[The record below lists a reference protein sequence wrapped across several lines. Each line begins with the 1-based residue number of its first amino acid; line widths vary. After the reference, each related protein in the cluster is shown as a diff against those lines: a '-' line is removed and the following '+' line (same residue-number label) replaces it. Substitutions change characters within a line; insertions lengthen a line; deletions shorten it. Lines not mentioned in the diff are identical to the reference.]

1 MIKISNLHKYYDEY
15 HALSGV
21 DLHVETGSIYGLVG
35 TNGSGKTTLIRV
47 LTGVLKAEEG
57 EIEFDG
63 ESSYENPEVKRKIS
77 LVSDDLS
84 YLSPFTLKEMVNY
97 YRMIY
102 PNWDDVR
109 YSSMIDDL
117 KLYSKKKMGSF
128 SKGMQK
134 QAAFALALST
144 HPDYLILDEPVD
156 GLDPIVRRIIWKYI
170 IDDVAE
176 GMSVLVSS
184 HNLREMEGICD
195 SIGILDRG
203 QMKLES
209 NLDDMRSSIC
219 KLQAA
224 FSDED
229 AKRWDEALEEGKI
242 GLKVL
247 HREKHGKIEIII
259 FKGSEEAVKEK
270 VSEFNPVL
278 YDILPLSLEEIF
290 VYELG
295 GDRYEVSNILL

>member
-259 FKGSEEAVKEK
+259 FKCSEEAVKEK
-270 VSEFNPVL
+270 VAQFNPVL

>member
-117 KLYSKKKMGSF
+117 KLYSKKK
-128 SKGMQK
+128 
-134 QAAFALALST
+134 
-144 HPDYLILDEPVD
+144 
-156 GLDPIVRRIIWKYI
+156 
-170 IDDVAE
+170 
-176 GMSVLVSS
+176 
-184 HNLREMEGICD
+184 
-195 SIGILDRG
+195 IGR
-203 QMKLES
+203 
-209 NLDDMRSSIC
+209 
-219 KLQAA
+219 AH
-224 FSDED
+224 
-229 AKRWDEALEEGKI
+229 
-242 GLKVL
+242 V
-247 HREKHGKIEIII
+247 
-259 FKGSEEAVKEK
+259 
-270 VSEFNPVL
+270 
-278 YDILPLSLEEIF
+278 
-290 VYELG
+290 
-295 GDRYEVSNILL
+295 

>member
-35 TNGSGKTTLIRV
+35 TNGSGKTTLIRA

-109 YSSMIDDL
+109 YSSMVDDL

-224 FSDED
+224 FSDKD

-270 VSEFNPVL
+270 VAQFTPVL

>member
-57 EIEFDG
+57 KIEFDG
-63 ESSYENPEVKRKIS
+63 ENSYENPEVKRKIS

-224 FSDED
+224 FSDDD
-229 AKRWDEALEEGKI
+229 AKRWDEALKEGKI

-259 FKGSEEAVKEK
+259 FKGPEEAVKEK